1 MTTPLQAGLSCE
13 VNMPKTVNEVFR
25 DFVRYTGDG
34 LPGQPVGHPL
44 PVGDPRSGTHHP
56 SKGDIREALGGIWG
70 AAQAATDAVEAAL
83 DAVADIYGATFY
95 AASLPE
101 LLAHTGT
108 GYPTGTVFATR
119 AEKFSYQVV
128 SSDPDLATAGGV
140 MLRVLPSADGL
151 ILLAAWGV
159 DTTGAVDCTA
169 AFQQAVNR
177 APGPQGGTVVLPRG
191 RILLNG
197 TVHRKLNA
205 GGALGRAFA
214 IVGSVCGN
222 TTVVVGHAEA
232 GIYLEGPTGSF
243 ASGVE
248 CFGFRMEA
256 ATAGVGTGMRLTGIA
271 RSDFNV
277 QFRNLNVGLDCEA
290 VLISKFHTRA
300 EYCNIGVYLRKE
312 GHFGGDW
319 GVSGCNE
326 NHFSG
331 DLGMCK
337 RYGMI
342 ADTIRGITLDMHV
355 ERCGDVDVAGG
366 GVHNTSRGGVW
377 FINPAGTL
385 RMRGSSEDC
394 GRTITGNAGTGV
406 VYAYTDGTSAERWT
420 LDLQGWNFFGTLGRP
435 DHFVTVGQHA
445 SAGYGSVVLTGVT
458 FRDNAAYTPNA
469 GRDKIHIGATAPN
482 MRCVLEGVSMTH
494 ASTEMSW
501 NASTDYVVINSSDI
515 GPDTQIYVRG
525 SGSFG
530 QVIEG
535 AFDVA
540 SLALPANTKVSL
552 SGAGATG
559 CWIRYSPTANAFQ
572 IGTGVNDVKHTFSLT

>member
-1 MTTPLQAGLSCE
+1 MTYAFDKDVRGLAQAFGRDMGAATARIDAIDVPSLSFL
-13 VNMPKTVNEVFR
+13 MQSTR
-25 DFVRYTGDG
+25 GY
-34 LPGQPVGHPL
+34 L
-44 PVGDPRSGTHHP
+44 PVGT
-56 SKGDIREALGGIWG
+56 
-70 AAQAATDAVEAAL
+70 
-83 DAVADIYGATFY
+83 
-95 AASLPE
+95 SL
-101 LLAHTGT
+101 L
-108 GYPTGTVFATR
+108 TR
-119 AEKFSYQVV
+119 AEGFSYEVV
-128 SSDPDLATAGGV
+128 SSDPDLTTAGGI
-140 MLRVLPSADGL
+140 MLRVRPSADGL

-159 DTTGAVDCTA
+159 DATGATDCSI
-169 AFQQAVNR
+169 AFQQAFNR
-177 APGPQGGTVVLPRG
+177 IPGPEGGTIVLPRG
-191 RILLNG
+191 RVLLNAM
-197 TVHRKLNA
+197 VWRKLNA
-205 GGALGRAFA
+205 GGALGRAIA

-222 TTVVVGHAEA
+222 TTVVVGHANA

-248 CFGFRMEA
+248 CYGFRMEA
-256 ATAGVGTGMRLTGIA
+256 ATPGIGTGLRLTGIA
-271 RSDFNV
+271 RSDISV
-277 QFRNLNVGLDCEA
+277 QFRNLNVGLECEA
-290 VLISKFHTRA
+290 ALISKFHIRA

-355 ERCGDVDVAGG
+355 ERCGDVDIAGG

-394 GRTITGNAGTGV
+394 GRTIASNAGTGV

-445 SAGYGSVVLTGVT
+445 SAGYGSVVMSGVT
-458 FRDNAAYTPNA
+458 FRDNAAYTPA
-469 GRDKIHIGATAPN
+469 AARDKIKIGATAAN

-501 NASTDYVVINSSDI
+501 NASTDYVVINSPDI
-515 GPDTQIYVRG
+515 GPDSQIYVRG
-525 SGSFG
+525 SGAFG

-535 AFDVA
+535 TFSDA
-540 SLALPANTKVSL
+540 SLTLPANTKVSL
-552 SGAGATG
+552 SGVASTG
-559 CWIRYSPTANAFQ
+559 CWIRFSTAANAFQ
-572 IGTGVNDVKHTFSLT
+572 IGTGASDIKHTFSLA